1 MDVGHSKDRKK
12 QHHCV
17 IAEDFFIAGGE
28 ERPIEFHK
36 SAGEIRDTMEKLDS
50 EECTFS
56 LRVSYEDSQGKLKEG
71 RYPFGGF
78 GRNGSLIII
87 VGVGEALI

>member
-1 MDVGHSKDRKK
+1 MWAIPKTERSSITASSRK
-12 QHHCV
+12 
-17 IAEDFFIAGGE
+17 ISSLRGGE